1 MHMHITEPVFPCDDF
16 DPSVEAKYAG
26 ISKIDYAMVH
36 IMSGLAASGQYT
48 HGDLG
53 SVELMRRDAL
63 EIALAA
69 LETGRDL

>member
-1 MHMHITEPVFPCDDF
+1 MHMYTTEPAFPCDDF
-16 DPSVEAKYAG
+16 DPSVESKYAG

-48 HGDLG
+48 PDDL

-69 LETGRDL
+69 LNTGRDL